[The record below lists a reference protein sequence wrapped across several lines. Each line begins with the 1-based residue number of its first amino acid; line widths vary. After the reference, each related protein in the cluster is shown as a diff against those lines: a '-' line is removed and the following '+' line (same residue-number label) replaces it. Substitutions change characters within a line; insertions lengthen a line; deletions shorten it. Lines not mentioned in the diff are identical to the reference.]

1 MRHFLGLM
9 TRNKISYITQPSF
22 TFFNKQIAIK
32 NLPGKKYVTQESVS
46 KPVLDYCNQIG
57 FLIKSQRK
65 SFFSSIKSLEL
76 RGGPI
81 HELRNTVFRNP
92 QNISSFQV
100 RLWRVTTLDTWFTT
114 VNTEKWDFFEWIS
127 TTVQLMKY
135 RMPENPEFC
144 FQGCWFS
151 GLTRPSS

>member
-1 MRHFLGLM
+1 MRATRFL
-9 TRNKISYITQPSF
+9 TSRNHPSLFSISKSRSKICF
-22 TFFNKQIAIK
+22 
-32 NLPGKKYVTQESVS
+32 GKKYVTQESVS
-46 KPVLDYCNQIG
+46 KPVQDYSNQIG

-92 QNISSFQV
+92 QTISFQV
-100 RLWRVTTLDTWFTT
+100 RLWSDDCKPDLLQSMKNETLSNGFQP
-114 VNTEKWDFFEWIS
+114 
-127 TTVQLMKY
+127 TVQLMKY

-144 FQGCWFS
+144 FQGC
-151 GLTRPSS
+151 

>member
-46 KPVLDYCNQIG
+46 KPVLDYYNQIG

-92 QNISSFQV
+92 QTISFQV
-100 RLWRVTTLDTWFTT
+100 RLWSDDCKTDLLQSKK
-114 VNTEKWDFFEWIS
+114 KWDSFEWIS
-127 TTVQLMKY
+127 THCATH
-135 RMPENPEFC
+135 EI
-144 FQGCWFS
+144 
-151 GLTRPSS
+151 